1 MEMIN
6 LNTLLDRQE
15 EVNKMRDILTNFE
28 QTKHNLTTKKGIYI
42 YGDPGTGKTTFVTNI
57 LKELGYDIIKYDAG
71 DIRNKSIIDTITK
84 HNMSDKNVMSM
95 FHKKVKRIAII
106 MDEIDGMNNGD
117 KGGINSLIKI
127 IRPKKTKK
135 QRLEDITLNPIICI
149 GNYHMDKKIKELMKV
164 CNVIELKSPTPIQMN
179 NIINHII
186 PAIDNSIK
194 PNIVSFIQGD
204 LRKLTTIYELYKN
217 KQDILNNNIIKNIFL
232 MKSYNDDTRQITK
245 KLINNNY
252 LLKDHLTIMNET
264 DRTIVGL
271 LYHENIIDVIGKQP
285 KEQSIPFYLT
295 LLSNMCF
302 ADYID
307 RITFQK
313 QIWQFNE
320 MSSLIKTFNNNRL
333 YHESFLQNNT
343 NTSSNSSTSITNNTI
358 TNNTNNTITNNT
370 NNTITN
376 NTNNTITNNTTS
388 NTSNNNIKQKFNP
401 AEVRFTK
408 VLTKY
413 STEYNNSIFIQNLC
427 QQLGMD
433 KKDMYAFFLDI
444 KNKYPVGDT
453 EILQL
458 FENYEITKLDIN
470 RIYRYLD
477 KYTKEDAE
485 DTEDIVISDIE
496 DNDE

>member
-6 LNTLLDRQE
+6 LNNLLGREE
-15 EVNKMRDILTNFE
+15 EVSKMKDILTNFE

-164 CNVIELKSPTPIQMN
+164 CNIIELKSPTPVQIN
-179 NIINHII
+179 NIINQII

-252 LLKDHLTIMNET
+252 LLEEHLTIMNET

-285 KEQSIPFYLT
+285 KEQSVPFYLKM
-295 LLSNMCF
+295 LSNMCF

-333 YHESFLQNNT
+333 YHESFLQGNNNSST
-343 NTSSNSSTSITNNTI
+343 NNNTSS
-358 TNNTNNTITNNT
+358 TNNTN
-370 NNTITN
+370 
-376 NTNNTITNNTTS
+376 S
-388 NTSNNNIKQKFNP
+388 KQKFNP

-444 KNKYPVGDT
+444 KNKYPVGDA
-453 EILQL
+453 EVLQL